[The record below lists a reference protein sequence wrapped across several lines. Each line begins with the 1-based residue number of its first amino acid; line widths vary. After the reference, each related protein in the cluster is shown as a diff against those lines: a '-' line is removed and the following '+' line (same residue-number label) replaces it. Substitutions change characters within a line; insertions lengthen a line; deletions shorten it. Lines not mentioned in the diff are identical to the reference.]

1 MMERENEAIR
11 ELEDRRYQAMID
23 GDAAALGELL
33 ADDLIYTHSS
43 ARLDDKKSYI
53 GSIASGTLEYRK
65 VSRHDETIRVS
76 GDAALIT
83 GRVEIDA
90 VLGGAERHLVSRYL
104 NVWLKRGG
112 RWQLAAWQST
122 PVPAT

>member
-1 MMERENEAIR
+1 MTDRDTIR
-11 ELEDRRYQAMID
+11 GLEDRRYKAMID
-23 GDAAALGELL
+23 GDAATLGELL
-33 ADDLIYTHSS
+33 AEDLIYTHSS

-53 GSIASGTLEYRK
+53 VSITSGTLKYRK

-90 VLGGAERHLVSRYL
+90 VLAGAERHLVSRYL

-122 PVPAT
+122 PVPAA